1 MLLKMDQDRLR
12 RLSEEE
18 KACKEY
24 ARNLYWNMSEKE
36 KGKGRERGTGGGGGG
51 AVLKL
56 GVPYV
61 LLWII
66 AALLN

>member
-24 ARNLYWNMSEKE
+24 ARNLYWNMSGQK
-36 KGKGRERGTGGGGGG
+36 KGEREGRG
-51 AVLKL
+51 AV
-56 GVPYV
+56 
-61 LLWII
+61 
-66 AALLN
+66 